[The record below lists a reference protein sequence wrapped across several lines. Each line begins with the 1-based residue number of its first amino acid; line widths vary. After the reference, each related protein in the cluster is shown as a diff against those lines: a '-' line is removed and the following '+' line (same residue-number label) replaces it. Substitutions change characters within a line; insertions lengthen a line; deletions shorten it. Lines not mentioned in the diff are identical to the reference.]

1 MAALPYRFA
10 DFLMKI
16 RPTRAQLE
24 DYSEGHNRLTDRLK
38 ADEGLIS
45 IVVSTFLQGSY
56 RRSTA
61 VRPIGDSRPDV
72 DVIVVT
78 RLSSAEHTPQ
88 EALDVFIPF
97 LEKHYK
103 GKWEQQGRSI
113 GIELSKVAL
122 DLVVTSAPDEAEE
135 GLLLSEPV
143 TLSMSV
149 EDLEAWNLGDSAA
162 VKKSAAQYGRE
173 RTRIEAT
180 LKQASW

>member
-10 DFLMKI
+10 DFLTKI

-24 DYSEGHNRLTDRLK
+24 DYSDGHNRLTDRLK
-38 ADEGLIS
+38 ADETLKP
-45 IVVSTFLQGSY
+45 IVVSTLLQGSY

-78 RLSSAEHTPQ
+78 RLSSAEHSPQ
-88 EALDVFIPF
+88 GALDVFVPF
-97 LEKHYK
+97 LEEHYE

-113 GIELSKVAL
+113 GIELSRVAL

-143 TLSMSV
+143 TLSRTV
-149 EDLEAWNLGDSAA
+149 EDLETWDL
-162 VKKSAAQYGRE
+162 E
-173 RTRIEAT
+173 TP
-180 LKQASW
+180 LP